1 MRIGLIADSHI
12 PTLAEEIPSEV
23 KNAFESVDLILH
35 AGDIQMAKALDWLET
50 IAPVIAATGNND
62 YFFEDPRMQ
71 EVQIIDIEGFRIGM
85 IHVFTYP
92 ERGGLSLQHYFKQ
105 KFNGPVD
112 IIIYGD
118 THVPEVLFREGIL
131 MVNPGS
137 PTSPGPNMYLGLGHV
152 GILDINNGKAQS
164 WIVSIKDQQI
174 YEPAFI
180 DDESWPD
187 FLR

>member
-71 EVQIIDIEGFRIGM
+71 EVQIIDIEGFRI
-85 IHVFTYP
+85 
-92 ERGGLSLQHYFKQ
+92 
-105 KFNGPVD
+105 
-112 IIIYGD
+112 
-118 THVPEVLFREGIL
+118 
-131 MVNPGS
+131 
-137 PTSPGPNMYLGLGHV
+137 
-152 GILDINNGKAQS
+152 
-164 WIVSIKDQQI
+164 
-174 YEPAFI
+174 
-180 DDESWPD
+180 
-187 FLR
+187 